1 MRFQDKS
8 NSLNREIV
16 DMFYYVNNG
25 FYKVRSCYGNLYV
38 NVYHK
43 KQSEDNRV
51 VRYLNLEIFSNNKN
65 KIKRIIKYEKKSN
78 GYDFNSIYG
87 NKSIFYINDY
97 PKNTKDKYEMFD
109 DYMYLYINNS
119 TRYYVSNSRIGEEV
133 FIDNKWK
140 TLNFFNV
147 DTFVKKEEHKFLKNN
162 IIWTKDYKMGI
173 DIINDKI
180 YLSINNKIISIS
192 SYEDV
197 YSILKDYKISLLKL
211 KKFISNEVS
220 NLKSIMNINY
230 DFKFNDKE
238 VDIDAYNDMAIQ
250 LNNIKEVFVKA
261 CNLFNFRYDDD
272 LLVSVLKQFNDQLN
286 LFDGFK
292 LNDYY
297 DDDFSSKISLLKSG
311 IYEFKINSSKYILCI
326 KPNGNR
332 YCFYDEKGS
341 VIYIKDR
348 NVMYGIL
355 SQIDDIV
362 EKQSKEI
369 KRLVK

>member
-8 NSLNREIV
+8 NSLNRVIV

-25 FYKVRSCYGNLYV
+25 FYTLQTNYGKLYISI
-38 NVYHK
+38 YHK
-43 KQSEDNRV
+43 KQREDNRD
-51 VRYLNLEIFSNNKN
+51 VRYLNLEIFSNKKN
-65 KIKRIIKYEKKSN
+65 KIKKIINYEKKST

-97 PKNTKDKYEMFD
+97 PENIKDQYEMFE
-109 DYMYLYINNS
+109 DYMYLYTSNS
-119 TRYYVSNSRIGEEV
+119 TRYYVSDSQILEQYFV
-133 FIDNKWK
+133 DNKWK
-140 TLNFFNV
+140 TLNLFNV
-147 DTFVKKEEHKFLKNN
+147 DTFIKKDEHKSLKNN

-173 DIINDKI
+173 DVVTGIIYI
-180 YLSINNKIISIS
+180 QINNKIISVS

-238 VDIDAYNDMAIQ
+238 IDIDAYNDMAIQ

-297 DDDFSSKISLLKSG
+297 DDDFSSKISLLKAG
-311 IYEFKINSSKYILCI
+311 IYEFKVDSLKYVLCI
-326 KPNGNR
+326 KPNSNM
-332 YCFYDEKGS
+332 YCFYDESGS
-341 VIYIKDR
+341 VIYIEDKT
-348 NVMYGIL
+348 VMYNIL
-355 SQIDDIV
+355 DQIDDIIQ
-362 EKQSKEI
+362 KQAKEI
-369 KRLVK
+369 KKLIK